1 MDSAIFLT
9 KLQRVLR
16 WAAALLAIAVPM
28 GLLVGGAQPVAV
40 GLFTPPWDKLVHACV
55 FALLA
60 GAMGYAS
67 GLRGARMVLA
77 GFCAAMAV
85 GVADEWHQ
93 IFLPGRSAGLDD
105 LAADAI
111 GAAAGAIALLARERV
126 KAWLLA

>member
-1 MDSAIFLT
+1 M
-9 KLQRVLR
+9 LR
-16 WAAALLAIAVPM
+16 WTAVLLAIAM
-28 GLLVGGAQPVAV
+28 TLGLLVGGAQPVAV

-67 GLRGARMVLA
+67 GLRGARMVLV
-77 GFCAAMAV
+77 GFGGAMAV
-85 GVADEWHQ
+85 GIADEWHQ
-93 IFLPGRSAGLDD
+93 MFLPGRSAGLDD

-111 GAAAGAIALLARERV
+111 GAAAGALALLARKRV